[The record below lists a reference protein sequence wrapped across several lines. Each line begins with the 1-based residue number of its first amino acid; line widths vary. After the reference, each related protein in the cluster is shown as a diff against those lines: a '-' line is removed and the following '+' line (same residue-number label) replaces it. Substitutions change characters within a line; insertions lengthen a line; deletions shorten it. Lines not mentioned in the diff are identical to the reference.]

1 MVKYIVTIIIIMTRK
16 GKYMVREDIEKAPT
30 HDHPCNLTR
39 CVYSSGGIRALAIFC
54 SKVFTSDHP
63 LLQFSFWI
71 CVFLPLSIVKHQ
83 CSISSQE
90 QKENIPY
97 LGHYFWNEFRE
108 NWLEPV
114 TFRCEIICKEHKI
127 TEHHSSAVFAK

>member
-1 MVKYIVTIIIIMTRK
+1 MDQSGSKMNPKRLVFLYQKYLFFWENFLV
-16 GKYMVREDIEKAPT
+16 VAFE
-30 HDHPCNLTR
+30 HSL
-39 CVYSSGGIRALAIFC
+39 VLAIFC

-71 CVFLPLSIVKHQ
+71 CVFLPLSIVKNQ